1 MGVII
6 ILSLF
11 LRELLQK
18 PELENNLI
26 KKIFIKRFSDL
37 LIVEENNKVSEIMQ
51 SEIEKYLD
59 DEKHMQEIGT
69 LSKKE
74 AVENVDFIKKLK
86 IKCIYISGIK
96 GIADI
101 PFCKDSDKGCEYGNK
116 PYLNIDK
123 QTKII
128 SLFGFNGEGKS
139 SFTEALEFSLTGH
152 VREADR
158 RQYNK
163 RNIFNY
169 IKNIN
174 SAKGTVVVKLVDYTT
189 NNKIKLNR
197 NTEGT
202 IKLTEND
209 FEPENG
215 IIINEIN
222 EEMNKVFIE
231 KNRIDSFVLSKGKE
245 QIELYGELLGF
256 SEINRFIKK
265 HWRNYSTEKRK
276 ELYAKENI
284 AKEKLKD
291 LKDKEVIE
299 PEIKFTKFESEI
311 INEIFSDESLDD
323 NNSFIDNLNIDDFKT
338 IKNERISKL
347 KNEKSI
353 LLNLN
358 KGLELIRKWSKLKKE
373 IKELKK
379 ELLEIALKE
388 NIDENI
394 LDLYRKAEEVFEEKK
409 LDDCPLCGDSNKAID
424 EIKNEVRKYLKTA
437 KKLTEVRGKIKK
449 ENTAKKE
456 EEVKLKE
463 LFKELNLDYSTE
475 NLNEKYINKQKEKL
489 LYNESDNYNQELE
502 TIAEIE
508 EKLRNYKNKKEEI
521 SKYNTEIKKAEE
533 AYEKEIESNK
543 KIDEILQQ
551 IKEFEDI
558 MNDHRNDF
566 IKNLLSQISELI
578 KKYYNDIVIDNKIEE
593 IHFKNKKDI
602 VLDINFKG
610 YKEENNDPRK
620 ILSEGQLKCF
630 GLAILLALHEKSEL
644 SLLVLDDIINAV
656 DIDHRKNM
664 IDLIISESKKDKQ
677 IIITT
682 YDKLFQEKLI
692 NLAETNTAVSYY
704 FSDELLLEEG
714 NNNFTDIIKLS
725 TDKNDCRNA
734 LLYMRITLENAIY
747 HIAEKKGI
755 EVPFKDEMRKY
766 GLSQLL
772 KSVIKSKKIIHPVKE
787 LLSDIKENY
796 NYSMLNQEAH
806 FWTETAH
813 RIDHQ
818 TLEELGNKIIA
829 IYKMKDLNNDCLPDL
844 NKLEENGIEPVDEE
858 SNKKLVSAGILV
870 KDGDEYVFTS
880 KWDDIKAYINQD

>member
-1 MGVII
+1 MII

-18 PELENNLI
+18 SELENNLI
-26 KKIFIKRFSDL
+26 KKIFIERFSEL
-37 LIVEENNKVSEIMQ
+37 LTIEENNKASEIMQ
-51 SEIEKYLD
+51 NEIEKYLD
-59 DEKHMQEIGT
+59 NEKYLQDIGM
-69 LSKKE
+69 LSKEE
-74 AVENVDFIKKLK
+74 AAENVDFIKKLK

-101 PFCKDSDKGCEYGNK
+101 PFCKDSDKGCKYGNK

-128 SLFGFNGEGKS
+128 SLFGFNGQGKS
-139 SFTEALEFSLTGH
+139 SFSEALEFSLTGH

-174 SAKGTVVVKLVDYTT
+174 SEKGKVDVKLIDYAT
-189 NNKIKLNR
+189 NNKINLSR
-197 NTEGT
+197 DTEGT
-202 IKLTEND
+202 IELTKND
-209 FEPENG
+209 FEAENE

-222 EEMNKVFIE
+222 KEMNKVFIE

-256 SEINRFIKK
+256 SKINKFIKK
-265 HWRNYSTEKRK
+265 YWRNYSTEKGK

-284 AKEKLKD
+284 AKEKLQE
-291 LKDKEVIE
+291 LENKEVIE
-299 PEIKFTKFESEI
+299 SEIKFTKAESEI
-311 INEIFSDESLDD
+311 IIEIFPEESLDD
-323 NNSFIDNLNIDDFKT
+323 KNSFINNLNMDDFKKN
-338 IKNERISKL
+338 KNERTSKL

-373 IKELKK
+373 IKDLKK
-379 ELLEIALKE
+379 KLLEIALKE

-394 LDLYRKAEEVFEEKK
+394 LDLYRKAEEIFEEKE

-424 EIKNEVRKYLKTA
+424 EIKSEVSDYLKTA
-437 KKLTEVRGKIKK
+437 KKLTEVRERIKK
-449 ENTAKKE
+449 ADTAKRD

-463 LFKELNLDYSTE
+463 LFKELNLDYNME

-489 LYNESDNYNQELE
+489 LYNESDNYDQELE
-502 TIAEIE
+502 TIVGIE
-508 EKLRNYKNKKEEI
+508 EKLRNYKKEKEEI
-521 SKYNTEIKKAEE
+521 SKYKEDIEKAEK
-533 AYEKEIESNK
+533 AFKKEIESNK

-558 MNDHRNDF
+558 MNNHRNDF
-566 IKNLLSQISELI
+566 IKNLLSQLSGLI
-578 KKYYNDIVIDNKIEE
+578 KEYYNDIVIDNKIEE

-630 GLAILLALHEKSEL
+630 GLAILLALHEKSGL

-664 IDLIISESKKDKQ
+664 INLIISESKKDRQ

-692 NLAETNTAVSYY
+692 NLAEANTAVSYY
-704 FSDELLLEEG
+704 FSDELLLKEA
-714 NNNFTDIIKLS
+714 NNNFADIIKRS
-725 TDKNDCRNA
+725 TAKNDCRNA
-734 LLYMRITLENAIY
+734 LLYMRIALENAVY
-747 HIAEKKGI
+747 HMAEEQKI
-755 EVPFKDEMRKY
+755 NVPFKDEMRKY

-818 TLEELGNKIIA
+818 TLEELRDKIIA
-829 IYKMKDLNNDCLPDL
+829 IYKMKELNSDYLPDL
-844 NKLEENGIEPVDEE
+844 NRLKENGIEQVDEE

-870 KDGDEYVFTS
+870 KEGNDYASTS
-880 KWDDIKAYINQD
+880 KWDDIKVYINQT